1 MAARS
6 DRKAKHPRIAA
17 AIQEMQLQ
25 LLPALKDMEQ
35 VYAHGLATV
44 IQLCSCED
52 SRIRLMAAERLM
64 AEAKEQAE
72 KRRELEAGRAAR
84 TGESHEEIMAQLR
97 MLYAKALPEREPL
110 VVEVSDG
117 AADGQ
122 AGEAATENLAQVT
135 GPLMEVAAGAE
146 PARAE
151 DEAPEPGEPAMV
163 EDSPVQFRLE
173 RIPGFFPAR
182 FRRVPI
188 EP

>member
-72 KRRELEAGRAAR
+72 KRRSWRRAERRELGRAMKKSWR
-84 TGESHEEIMAQLR
+84 S
-97 MLYAKALPEREPL
+97 
-110 VVEVSDG
+110 
-117 AADGQ
+117 
-122 AGEAATENLAQVT
+122 
-135 GPLMEVAAGAE
+135 
-146 PARAE
+146 
-151 DEAPEPGEPAMV
+151 
-163 EDSPVQFRLE
+163 
-173 RIPGFFPAR
+173 
-182 FRRVPI
+182 
-188 EP
+188 